1 MFPVFL
7 SLSVT
12 LFLFMTNRQ
21 HNQGCQGLSLMMK
34 WRPTKNRFEQLNG
47 MGYILSL
54 LLSLSFLFPFYI
66 ISQYLLLSVCVW
78 SEDALCV
85 CLSNT
90 ELIEVIGG
98 AHAEAGRWKKKSTAL
113 NLLSAQHPAKKSPPL
128 SLPLSL
134 SSYTTL
140 YTLVNTH
147 INRKAHMFNLWPNRS
162 F

>member
-1 MFPVFL
+1 MIVSCFL

-85 CLSNT
+85 CLSNA

-98 AHAEAGRWKKKSTAL
+98 AHAEAGRWKKKCHSFEPSL
-113 NLLSAQHPAKKSPPL
+113 CSAPCQKISPL

-134 SSYTTL
+134 SSC
-140 YTLVNTH
+140 TLVNTH